1 MATFSTLRTLASS
14 LGLSAATVSEGLRNS
29 PSVKLETR
37 KRIQQAAAE
46 AGYVHNPLVGRV
58 MADLRR
64 RQLQGC
70 RGVIGALN
78 LREQANP
85 LRARF
90 QDAVLQGATRRAEEL
105 GFGLEV
111 FWVGGKQLSCKRLN
125 VVLLTRGI
133 QGVFVMPFEEPQDWS
148 EVDWPNLSAVR
159 MDYCLS
165 KPAMHT
171 VCPDHHTG
179 LIHSIER
186 LRGLGYRRVGLYIR
200 HKAEKRILYKWT
212 GAFMSYHQLIPS
224 EERVPPLLVDAL
236 EPEAFLA
243 WFDEHKPDVV
253 VGHHPIVID
262 WLARRK
268 LSVPKHV
275 GFFNL
280 NTTQE
285 PHPSAGLDLRPH
297 QLGAAAV
304 ESVVAQIQRS
314 ERGIPTHPK
323 TITIEGAWVDGPTVR
338 NKNPQE
344 TEG

>member
-1 MATFSTLRTLASS
+1 MATFSTVRTLASG
-14 LGLSAATVSEGLRNS
+14 LGLSAATVSEGLRDS
-29 PSVKLETR
+29 PRVKLATR
-37 KRIQQAAAE
+37 QRIQAAAVA

-78 LREQANP
+78 AREEANP

-90 QDAVLQGATRRAEEL
+90 QDAILQGATARAKEL

-133 QGVFVMPFEEPQDWS
+133 QGVFVMPFEEPQDWT
-148 EVDWPNLSAVR
+148 EINWHAFSAVR

-165 KPAMHT
+165 RPAMHT
-171 VCPDHHTG
+171 ICPDHHSG
-179 LIHSIER
+179 LMHSIDR
-186 LRGLGYRRVGLYIR
+186 LREMGYRRVGLCVR
-200 HKAEKRILYKWT
+200 HSVEKRILYKWT
-212 GAFMSYHQLIPS
+212 GALMSYHQLIP
-224 EERVPPLLVDAL
+224 EDQRVTPLLVEEL
-236 EPEAFLA
+236 EPETFLA
-243 WFDEHKPDVV
+243 WFDEHKPDVI
-253 VGHHPIVID
+253 VGHHPIVIE
-262 WLARRK
+262 WLAKRK
-268 LSVPKHV
+268 IRVPADV

-297 QLGAAAV
+297 QLGAATV

-314 ERGIPTHPK
+314 ERGIPLHPK

-338 NKNPQE
+338 NKRA
-344 TEG
+344 GISA